1 MVYTIDNKDKLFNKK
16 EYFSQLNKR
25 RPLAKKQ
32 APCFDYSHHNNI
44 SSMQSSLFN
53 WLEHQL
59 RKYNCTELQLYN
71 ICVEKDK
78 NKLVVNA
85 GCSYISDING
95 YIYHP
100 SEMFIYDDGKWYTS
114 LFD

>member
-16 EYFSQLNKR
+16 EYFSPTPQGRKPRL
-25 RPLAKKQ
+25 L
-32 APCFDYSHHNNI
+32 I